1 MLINVIKFLIFT
13 TEVFFSMKCF
23 MLVLFDITID
33 IVKVIFKFDRNEI
46 MNYELSAFPL
56 GLMQWVDLVVQS

>member
-56 GLMQWVDLVVQS
+56 GLMQ

>member
-1 MLINVIKFLIFT
+1 MLINVIKFLIFIS
-13 TEVFFSMKCF
+13 EVFFSMKCF